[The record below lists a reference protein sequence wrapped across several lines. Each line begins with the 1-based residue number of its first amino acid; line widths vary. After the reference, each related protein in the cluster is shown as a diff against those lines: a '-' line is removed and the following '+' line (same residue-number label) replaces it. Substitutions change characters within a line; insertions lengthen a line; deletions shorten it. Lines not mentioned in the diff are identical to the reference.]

1 MPSTISQNKAVFVT
15 PDLTLDLRYVVENTN
30 PGGDGAL
37 PQVGLEFL
45 DLSIK
50 GHKGLAVQSNIRLEE
65 GQCVTF
71 ILRTPPARGT
81 AIIPVQNNVTTERII
96 AGTETK
102 EWRVATDN
110 VPRAMDDPLLT
121 KELLAALLHVR
132 CNETVRIL
140 HVLISILRQQIGIG
154 TSGYRSQHT
163 RDLGRR
169 RSCAVP
175 LRSSF

>member
-37 PQVGLEFL
+37 PEVGLEFL

-81 AIIPVQNNVTTERII
+81 AIVPVQNNVTTERII